1 MNKDYPSE
9 IKQGVASIKRI
20 ALLTFSI
27 VIATV
32 PILMLDSTA
41 IAAQVTSRSLLIGS
55 AQAGATTNYTFGF
68 TPASTT
74 QIQSIKI
81 LSCTTPLGT
90 CTVPSGINLSGGTI
104 TQSGFQG
111 ATSFTKDTSTAG
123 CTTADV
129 LCVTRT
135 NATSQTLTAH
145 SIIDTGAINQ
155 NATNCSA
162 APNCTF
168 FERITTFSDT
178 AYTTQVDYGTTASST
193 TQLFTVNAVIQE
205 QLSFC
210 IGSTAVD
217 DATTAVATCS
227 TISGTSLNLGVLNS
241 TNINISPV
249 TVLNKG
255 DANNGMAELNT
266 NASNGATVAYDA
278 IQQTGSNHQGTLR
291 VAGATCSAGTANTDQ
306 CINAIG
312 TTKATLTSGSEN
324 FGMAVAGI
332 NCSIVTAYTCTFSA
346 GTYNLVRTTNY
357 NCNASNTYQSSDA
370 NVIAG
375 PTTCSYAWDETGS
388 PQTIASSTIPVG
400 NEALIL
406 KFAATPNLITPTGSY
421 TAQADFVATPTY

>member
-1 MNKDYPSE
+1 MGKHNIFYLRKFPNSVKR
-9 IKQGVASIKRI
+9 ITALIFAIIFASI
-20 ALLTFSI
+20 
-27 VIATV
+27 
-32 PILMLDSTA
+32 PMLVLEDSVM
-41 IAAQVTSRSLLIGS
+41 AAQITNRSVNISS
-55 AQAGATTNYTFGF
+55 AQAGATAVYTFGF

-90 CTVPSGINLSGGTI
+90 CTAPSGINLSGGTI

-123 CTTADV
+123 CTTVDV

-155 NATNCSA
+155 NSSNCSGA
-162 APNCTF
+162 ANCTF

-178 AYTTQVDYGTTASST
+178 AYVTTVDTGTTASAT
-193 TQLFTVNAVIQE
+193 TQLYTVNAAVAE

-217 DATTAVATCS
+217 DVTTSVANCS

-255 DANNGMAELNT
+255 DANNGLVELNT
-266 NASNGATVAYDA
+266 NASNGATVNYDA
-278 IQQTGSNHQGTLR
+278 SQQSGTNHKGTLR
-291 VAGATCSAGTANTDQ
+291 VTGSSCNSGTVNTDQ
-306 CINAIG
+306 CINAVG
-312 TTKATLTSGSEN
+312 STKSTISSGSES
-324 FGMAVAGI
+324 FGMAIAGI
-332 NCSIVTAYTCTFSA
+332 NCSNVSAYTCTFSA
-346 GTYNLVRTTNY
+346 GTYNLTRNTNY
-357 NCNASNTYQSSDA
+357 NCNASNTY
-370 NVIAG
+370 
-375 PTTCSYAWDETGS
+375 PTTDADVISGTSSCSYAWDESGTS
-388 PQTIASSTIPVG
+388 QTIASSTTPVG
-400 NEALIL
+400 NEALIV
-406 KFAATPNLITPTGSY
+406 KFAATPNLVTPTGSY